1 MGTVTLETAS
11 VCVDR
16 GMKARSVKTSARD
29 GPLVKSVARDVSV
42 TRSTATPVGERTGS
56 VSVTPRGLV

>member
-1 MGTVTLETAS
+1 M
-11 VCVDR
+11 
-16 GMKARSVKTSARD
+16 KTSARD

-42 TRSTATPVGERTGS
+42 TQSTATLVGERTGS